1 MPDSAQQLQRIYLAG
16 FELQTFERYPKC
28 IGVVRDN
35 CVALLVP
42 GVDGLQI
49 LGTPG
54 WRMGEVMGVLTEREG
69 RKVFQAKSDI
79 VEATPERLAL
89 LLADSD
95 RPIQVLVAG
104 KAHPADEDGKDMIQ
118 LVVDFARSL
127 GAKAIVKGLRAIS
140 DFEYELEMNQLN
152 RRQDPEIESVYLMA
166 SAQYSFLSS
175 SGVKELAVFG
185 GRIDDLVPDGVVRRL
200 QEELRR

>member
-1 MPDSAQQLQRIYLAG
+1 MPDSAEQLQRVYLAG

-69 RKVFQAKSDI
+69 RKIFQAKTEI

-89 LLADSD
+89 LQ
-95 RPIQVLVAG
+95 R
-104 KAHPADEDGKDMIQ
+104 
-118 LVVDFARSL
+118 F
-127 GAKAIVKGLRAIS
+127 
-140 DFEYELEMNQLN
+140 
-152 RRQDPEIESVYLMA
+152 RQ
-166 SAQYSFLSS
+166 
-175 SGVKELAVFG
+175 ELA
-185 GRIDDLVPDGVVRRL
+185 
-200 QEELRR
+200 ELLHAKK

>member
-1 MPDSAQQLQRIYLAG
+1 MPDSAEQLQRIYLAG

-69 RKVFQAKSDI
+69 RKVFQAKSEI
-79 VEATPERLAL
+79 VEATPERIAL
-89 LLADSD
+89 LQ
-95 RPIQVLVAG
+95 R
-104 KAHPADEDGKDMIQ
+104 
-118 LVVDFARSL
+118 F
-127 GAKAIVKGLRAIS
+127 
-140 DFEYELEMNQLN
+140 
-152 RRQDPEIESVYLMA
+152 RQ
-166 SAQYSFLSS
+166 
-175 SGVKELAVFG
+175 ELA
-185 GRIDDLVPDGVVRRL
+185 
-200 QEELRR
+200 ELLHAKR